1 MKNLLRTALIL
12 ALALSAAF
20 GMLNRVSVFAP
31 PDTNMNVGG
40 IGALVAGVD
49 VDGDGAKEIYLVN
62 DNWNDSDAG
71 ELIPRIYKLER
82 AVGDTAYEVVWEANA
97 QDFAPGILQN
107 TWPTLSLTD
116 LDDDGKMELTWG
128 IVNYNTTPSPYR
140 IWVYEHAGGD
150 NFGIQ
155 NPTTQ
160 KWEPTSVFTIT
171 DEDAKNIRPV
181 SWDIVDI
188 DDDGVDEIIFA
199 SRKSD
204 MTFGICSVDDIPDD
218 GAGTETWTLEFSR
231 ADVTTYNADNKW
243 AVASIGSSTY
253 LFDEVHISKV
263 KWTGT
268 AYEYSEMAPLPGG
281 IPFDGA
287 ITVDADN
294 DGTEEIVVGEYYYGG
309 ADRSIRLLQESGDT
323 LMQHLLFDL
332 SGTEYLNGGRLL
344 GADAG
349 DIDSDGNLDIVMG
362 SRYSGLPN
370 AMMFRIEYNGSGAV
384 TDPANWTLTF
394 ADSAVS
400 DIGGLMWNVIDVCN
414 VDDDTDDEVVY
425 TSSVSSGSFT
435 HPIVILD
442 NGDYTTGLGAIFA
455 PVSFELGKAY
465 PNPFNPATIIP
476 FTLEAAGHVT
486 LDVFNVKGQRVANLV
501 SDQVMEAGAHNVM
514 FDASNL
520 ASGVYLYQLR
530 VDNTVRAA
538 KMVLN
543 K

>member
-1 MKNLLRTALIL
+1 MKNLLRIALVL
-12 ALALSAAF
+12 ALTVTAAF

-40 IGALVAGVD
+40 MGNMIAGVD
-49 VDGDGAKEIYLVN
+49 VDGDGATEIYLVN

-71 ELIPRIYKLER
+71 ELIPKIYKLER
-82 AVGDTAYEVVWEANA
+82 AVGDTAYEVVWMANA
-97 QDFAPGILQN
+97 QDFDPTITQN

-128 IVNYNTTPSPYR
+128 IVNAGSGNPYR
-140 IWVYEHAGGD
+140 IWVYEHDSGD
-150 NFGIQ
+150 NFGVQ
-155 NPTTQ
+155 NPTND
-160 KWEPTSVFTIT
+160 KWEPTSIWTIV
-171 DEDAKNIRPV
+171 DEDAKNIRPI
-181 SWDIVDI
+181 SWVVKDI
-188 DDDGVDEIIFA
+188 DDDGVDEIVFA

-204 MTFGICSVDDIPDD
+204 MTFGVCSVDDIPDD
-218 GAGTETWTLEFSR
+218 GAGTETWTLEF
-231 ADVTTYNADNKW
+231 AETDVVDYGADNKW
-243 AVASIGSSTY
+243 AVATIGNNAY

-263 KWTGT
+263 SWSGT
-268 AYEYSEMAPLPGG
+268 AWEYAEMDPLPGG
-281 IPFDGA
+281 ISLDGA
-287 ITVDADN
+287 VTVDADD

-323 LMQHLLFDL
+323 LMQHLLFDM
-332 SGTEYLNGGRLL
+332 SGAEYLNGGRLL

-349 DIDSDGNLDIVMG
+349 DIDSDGNVDIVMG

-370 AMMFRIEYNGSGAV
+370 AMIFRVEYNGSGAV

-400 DIGGLMWNVIDVCN
+400 QIGSLMWNVIDVCN
-414 VDDDTDDEVVY
+414 VDDDSDDEVVY

-442 NGDYTTGLGAIFA
+442 NGDYTTGIGSIFE

-465 PNPFNPATIIP
+465 PNPFNPATMIP
-476 FTLEAAGHVT
+476 FTLETTGNVT
-486 LDVFNVKGQRVANLV
+486 LDVFNVKGQHVANLI
-501 SDQVMEAGAHNVM
+501 SNSVMEAGVHNVM
-514 FDASNL
+514 FDASDL

>member
-12 ALALSAAF
+12 TLALSAAF

-31 PDTNMNVGG
+31 PDTNVNVGG
-40 IGALVAGVD
+40 MGNMIAGVD

-71 ELIPRIYKLER
+71 ELVPRIYKLER
-82 AVGDTAYEVVWEANA
+82 PVGETEYQVVWEANA
-97 QDFAPGILQN
+97 QDFADGIQQN

-128 IVNYNTTPSPYR
+128 IVNFSTTPSPYR

-150 NFGIQ
+150 NFGVQ

-160 KWEPTSVFTIT
+160 KWEPTSVWTIT
-171 DEDAKNIRPV
+171 DTDGKDIRPI
-181 SWDIVDI
+181 SWDVVDI
-188 DDDGVDEIIFA
+188 DSDGTDEIIFA
-199 SRKSD
+199 SRKPD
-204 MTFGICSVDDIPDD
+204 MTFGVCSVDDIPDD
-218 GAGTETWTLEFSR
+218 GAGTETWTLEFSKD
-231 ADVTTYNADNKW
+231 DVPGYSADNKW
-243 AVASIGSSTY
+243 AVATIGNSAY
-253 LFDEVHISKV
+253 IFDEVYISKV
-263 KWTGT
+263 TWNGS
-268 AYEYSEMAPLPGG
+268 AYEYAELTPLAGG
-281 IPFDGA
+281 ISLDGA
-287 ITVDADN
+287 IACDVDN
-294 DGTEEIVVGEYYYGG
+294 DSFEEILVGEYYYGG

-323 LMQHLLFDL
+323 LIHHTLFDL
-332 SGTEYLNGGRLL
+332 SGAEYLNGGRLL
-344 GADAG
+344 GVDKG
-349 DIDSDGNLDIVMG
+349 DIDSDGNVDFIFG

-370 AMMFRIEYNGSGAV
+370 AMMFRIEYNGSGAAS
-384 TDPANWTLTF
+384 DPANWTLTF

-414 VDDDTDDEVVY
+414 MDDDTDDEVVY

-435 HPIVILD
+435 HPIVVLD
-442 NGDYTTGLGAIFA
+442 NGDYTTAVSPLFE
-455 PVSFELGKAY
+455 PVDFELGKAY
-465 PNPFNPATIIP
+465 PNPFNPSTMIP
-476 FTLEAAGHVT
+476 FTLSETGNVT
-486 LDVFNVKGQRVANLV
+486 LDVFNVKGQHVATLV
-501 SDQVMEAGAHNVM
+501 SNEIMEAGVHNVM
-514 FDASNL
+514 FDAGSL

>member
-1 MKNLLRTALIL
+1 MKNLLRIALVLVL
-12 ALALSAAF
+12 AVTAAF

-40 IGALVAGVD
+40 MGGLIAGVD
-49 VDGDGAKEIYLVN
+49 VDGDGATEIYMIN

-82 AVGDTAYEVVWEANA
+82 AVGDTTYEVVWEANA
-97 QDFAPGILQN
+97 QDFAPGIMQN

-128 IVNYNTTPSPYR
+128 IVNYNTNPSPYR
-140 IWVYEHAGGD
+140 IWVYEHDSGD
-150 NFGIQ
+150 NFGVQ
-155 NPTTQ
+155 NPTTEA
-160 KWEPTSVFTIT
+160 WEPTSVWTIT
-171 DEDAKNIRPV
+171 DEDKNIRPI
-181 SWDIVDI
+181 SWDVVDI

-199 SRKSD
+199 SRKAD
-204 MTFGICSVDDIPDD
+204 MTFGVCSVDNIPDD
-218 GAGTETWTLEFSR
+218 GDGTETWTLEFSR

-243 AVASIGSSTY
+243 AVATIGNSAY

-263 KWTGT
+263 EWTGT
-268 AYEYSEMAPLPGG
+268 AYEYSEMSPLPGG
-281 IPFDGA
+281 ISLDGA
-287 ITVDADN
+287 ITVDADG

-323 LMQHLLFDL
+323 LMQYTLFDL

-349 DIDSDGNLDIVMG
+349 DIDSDGNLDIIMG

-370 AMMFRIEYNGSGAV
+370 AMIFRIEYNGSGSA

-400 DIGGLMWNVIDVCN
+400 DIGSLMWNVIDVCN

-442 NGDYTTGLGAIFA
+442 NGEYTTGVGSIFE

-465 PNPFNPATIIP
+465 PNPFNPSTMIP
-476 FTLEAAGHVT
+476 FTLETTGHVT
-486 LDVFNVKGQRVANLV
+486 LDVFNVKGQLVANLI
-501 SDQVMEAGAHNVM
+501 SNSVMEAGVHNVM